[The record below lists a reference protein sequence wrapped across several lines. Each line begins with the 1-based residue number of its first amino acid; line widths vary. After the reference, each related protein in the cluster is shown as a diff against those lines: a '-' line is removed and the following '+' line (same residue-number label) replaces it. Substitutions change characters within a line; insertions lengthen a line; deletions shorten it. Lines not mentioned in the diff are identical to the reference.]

1 MIEIMKFIHSTLCEF
16 WTCLYVHSYIY
27 ILLLQPLKFCG
38 GISNVNTHSHECCS
52 RKGLHISDYL
62 NYLAKYIHQ
71 RIFNVIRI
79 YTNGTQV
86 MFGVSSNLDKLT
98 LKLVKSICVI
108 QLQESCNQSSK
119 LFLDFLDYIAVHVLL
134 LWIIKI
140 K

>member
-1 MIEIMKFIHSTLCEF
+1 MMDILPTTEF
-16 WTCLYVHSYIY
+16 SVISMLHC
-27 ILLLQPLKFCG
+27 
-38 GISNVNTHSHECCS
+38 ISNVNTHSHECSS
-52 RKGLHISDYL
+52 RKGLHICDYL
-62 NYLAKYIHQ
+62 NYLANYIHQ

-79 YTNGTQV
+79 YSNGTQV
-86 MFGVSSNLDKLT
+86 MFGVSSNLDKLN